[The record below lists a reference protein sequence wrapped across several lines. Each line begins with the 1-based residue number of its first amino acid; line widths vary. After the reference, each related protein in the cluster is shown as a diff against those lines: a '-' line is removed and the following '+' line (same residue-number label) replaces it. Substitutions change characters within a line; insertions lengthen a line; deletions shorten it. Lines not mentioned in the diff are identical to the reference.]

1 MKWPDI
7 QFFCRIIIGVFFLGP
22 VLPLFAG
29 IYFWTDENGVRHY
42 SNVAP
47 SETGRD
53 IQQLDEI
60 PPSAQESPVPA
71 DMGAGVSEPAA
82 SGQAAPA
89 EASSPASQGS
99 EPAASGQT
107 APAEASS
114 PAGQGSEPAASG
126 QTAPAEASSPA
137 SQETG
142 QETATEGGSES
153 EAAQSPPPVP
163 TRQDEIVQG
172 EKAAVRNLQRQLG
185 DDASRRDEFIEK
197 ERKRLAGALEQLQ
210 KTPISKFGSQK
221 NKTRAMGYYKYRL
234 EALENSPDSY
244 FQYGDSDID

>member
-82 SGQAAPA
+82 SGQ
-89 EASSPASQGS
+89 
-99 EPAASGQT
+99 T

-126 QTAPAEASSPA
+126 QTAPTEASSPA